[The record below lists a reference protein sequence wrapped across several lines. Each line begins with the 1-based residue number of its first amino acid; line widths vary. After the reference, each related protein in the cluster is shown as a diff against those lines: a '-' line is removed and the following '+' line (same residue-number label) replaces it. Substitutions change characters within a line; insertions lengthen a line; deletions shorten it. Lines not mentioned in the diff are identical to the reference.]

1 METFPFSVSGNYTI
15 IVGGPRTMV
24 SECVVQG
31 VGSKRRKKK
40 IGKNRTVLYTECS
53 QGSTVDVVCSSKGFL
68 FAYKFNPR
76 RSWYTLYCS
85 ARSTNFYS
93 DPSAQR
99 APAHTTYS
107 TTKSVGRSE
116 NPEGGRYNLPPSLNR
131 VNCLLRPIRPTCT
144 SSHYNSTTKSRPVG
158 RSENSGGGI

>member
-31 VGSKRRKKK
+31 VGSKRKKK

-107 TTKSVGRSE
+107 VQGRRKVWKSK
-116 NPEGGRYNLPPSLNR
+116 GGGEYNLPSGLKR
-131 VNCLLRPIRPTCT
+131 VNCFYKIWGRIAPLPPGSD
-144 SSHYNSTTKSRPVG
+144 SSVVTKELHRL
-158 RSENSGGGI
+158 

>member
-31 VGSKRRKKK
+31 VGSKRKKK

-107 TTKSVGRSE
+107 VQGRRKVWKLG
-116 NPEGGRYNLPPSLNR
+116 EGGIFCHLVWIGLTERTVAR
-131 VNCLLRPIRPTCT
+131 AQPTFT
-144 SSHYNSTTKSRPVG
+144 HQPNVHQLTLHTLQLSPG
-158 RSENSGGGI
+158 P

>member
-53 QGSTVDVVCSSKGFL
+53 QGSTVDVVVVKAFFL
-68 FAYKFNPR
+68 
-76 RSWYTLYCS
+76 
-85 ARSTNFYS
+85 
-93 DPSAQR
+93 
-99 APAHTTYS
+99 H
-107 TTKSVGRSE
+107 
-116 NPEGGRYNLPPSLNR
+116 
-131 VNCLLRPIRPTCT
+131 I
-144 SSHYNSTTKSRPVG
+144 NSTHVG
-158 RSENSGGGI
+158 ADTLCTVARAQPTFTQTHQPNVHQLALHTLLLSPGP